1 MDGVVGVGVVDAP
14 DGVPGQ
20 TLDLALARVDPV
32 LEDGLLVQDA
42 DAADLVLVRQQD
54 VELGDEER
62 QGRLEISTSV
72 TLSNISSEVS
82 YIKVGYLDLLWSE

>member
-20 TLDLALARVDPV
+20 TFDFALARIDLV
-32 LEDGLLVQDA
+32 LEDGLLVEDA
-42 DAADLVLVRQQD
+42 DAADLVLVCQED

-62 QGRLEISTSV
+62 Q
-72 TLSNISSEVS
+72 
-82 YIKVGYLDLLWSE
+82 WSLQLQ